1 MSFLCKPYIKK
12 YENELNKSNQ
22 QLRELEDKYENE
34 LKERNQQLRE
44 LRNKYEGKFYELEH
58 KYKELQHKYDQQNKE
73 LKMTKRND
81 YRCQYM
87 EDTIRN
93 NHHNEIQLRTEMEY
107 YKHKYDILQKDYRRM
122 YEDMNN
128 RYYSLYKE
136 LQKQQK
142 TNNELKILLQTYTSQ
157 RYNDTQYHN
166 LMY

>member
-12 YENELNKSNQ
+12 YENELNNSNR

-44 LRNKYEGKFYELEH
+44 LKNKYEGKFYELEH
-58 KYKELQHKYDQQNKE
+58 KYNQQGKELERLRKNNYK
-73 LKMTKRND
+73 
-81 YRCQYM
+81 CQYM

-93 NHHNEIQLRTEMEY
+93 NSHNEIRLRTEMEY

-157 RYNDTQYHN
+157 QYNDTQYHN